1 MLHSKK
7 SVERL
12 QVFVRG
18 LCRRDLSNAVVRS
31 IEQFHVIKSKSS
43 QSEYKYGTKKI
54 RLISFNIFQRITYSI
69 PTPLYVF
76 ELIIEQSRIYPPVI
90 IGIASW

>member
-7 SVERL
+7 SLERL
-12 QVFVRG
+12 QVFMRG
-18 LCRRDLSNAVVRS
+18 LCRRDLSNAVVRP

-43 QSEYKYGTKKI
+43 N
-54 RLISFNIFQRITYSI
+54 ISIILERIESSNLVLIFQRITYSI